1 VEVEIHIRIKKFGK
15 KLDYS
20 RLNRFWPL
28 TLMAEPG
35 KRTTE
40 GRKEEEGDNYVCLF
54 PFLPFSSIPSI
65 KLVTCFEVPIHT
77 FQRPKALNPA
87 IHLRRYKDSLERLP
101 KKYESETD

>member
-1 VEVEIHIRIKKFGK
+1 VEVEIHIRIKKFVK

-40 GRKEEEGDNYVCLF
+40 GRKEGRKRKETTKFASF
-54 PFLPFSSIPSI
+54 PSYPSLPS
-65 KLVTCFEVPIHT
+65 L
-77 FQRPKALNPA
+77 PA
-87 IHLRRYKDSLERLP
+87 NL
-101 KKYESETD
+101 